1 MGIKRI
7 LDTIL
12 FVELAVAA
20 VLCGICF
27 YLSVISFMPPAL
39 SLMYI
44 IIGVCLYC
52 LGTHYYDF
60 TEIKSK

>member
-7 LDTIL
+7 LEAIL

-20 VLCGICF
+20 VLCGIGF
-27 YLSVISFMPPAL
+27 YISIVSFISPEL
-39 SLMYI
+39 SLVYV
-44 IIGVCLYC
+44 IIGICLYC

-60 TEIKSK
+60 MERKNK

>member
-1 MGIKRI
+1 MELKRI
-7 LDTIL
+7 LDIIL
-12 FVELAVAA
+12 LVELAIAS

-27 YLSVISFMPPAL
+27 YLSIVSFLPPVL
-39 SLMYI
+39 SLIYV

-60 TEIKSK
+60 IERKTK

>member
-1 MGIKRI
+1 MGIRKI
-7 LDTIL
+7 LETIL

-20 VLCGICF
+20 VLCGVYF
-27 YLSVISFMPPAL
+27 YLSVVSFISPTL
-39 SLMYI
+39 SLIYI

-60 TEIKSK
+60 TERKNK